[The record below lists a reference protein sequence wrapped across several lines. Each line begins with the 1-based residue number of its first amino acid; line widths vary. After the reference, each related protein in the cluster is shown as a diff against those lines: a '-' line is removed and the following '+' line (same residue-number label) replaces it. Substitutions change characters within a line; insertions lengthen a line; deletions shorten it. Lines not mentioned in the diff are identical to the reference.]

1 MRFNYRAKKETG
13 EEVKGIQEAH
23 DRFALARDLRSEG
36 LILVSAKPAEKKTGN
51 WRDKLRSLTAGVKLK
66 DQIIFASNLSSMISA
81 GLPLSRALEV
91 IERQS
96 SNRKFKKII
105 SGIIDKIN
113 SGQSLSQSMGQYPD
127 VFPSVF
133 TSMVSAGEESGNLPE
148 ALKLVSEQLSKSYDL
163 RRKVKG
169 AMIYPAIVVT
179 AIVIIAILMM
189 IFLVPT
195 LTETFKELE
204 VELPLSTRIVIGIS
218 DALAQNTLLFVV
230 GFLVLVL
237 ILGIAFRTSIGRRW
251 WELFLLKM
259 PMSKNLVK
267 GYNSAVILR
276 AISSLIS
283 SGVSMVESIK
293 IAAKITQNSLYREV
307 LIEAMDKVQR
317 GVNLSSVLKD
327 HPSLFPVLVGEMAS
341 VGEETGNLPQ
351 MLLNGAKFFEDEVDQ
366 TTKNLSTVV
375 EPVLMLVIGA
385 AVGFFA
391 ISMIGPM
398 YSLTEAIN

>member
-1 MRFNYRAKKETG
+1 M
-13 EEVKGIQEAH
+13 
-23 DRFALARDLRSEG
+23 
-36 LILVSAKPAEKKTGN
+36 KPAP
-51 WRDKLRSLTAGVKLK
+51 K